1 VGREKRTCHSQIPLH
16 HYLHVHDTRKRMCG
30 QVKDYARFNLDLE
43 LQMHVAMLEFGVTTM
58 PPGVTTFIIIADSSN
73 LGVKQISLGLMQVG
87 ADTLCC
93 PFVVL
98 PVRRRGLVLSWLLRL
113 LLWTVLAVGSEP
125 HLTFSKERLCYEVES
140 MRVRPKLL
148 LLCRA

>member
-1 VGREKRTCHSQIPLH
+1 
-16 HYLHVHDTRKRMCG
+16 
-30 QVKDYARFNLDLE
+30 
-43 LQMHVAMLEFGVTTM
+43 MHVAMLEFGVTTM

-98 PVRRRGLVLSWLLRL
+98 PVRSRGLVLSWLLRL